1 MAYDTETLLKT
12 ALEAIEKNK
21 LFFVEDVVAYLPC
34 TKATFYDHFPVE
46 SDELNLIKEALNQNR
61 VEIKVSMRSKW
72 FKSDNPTLQ
81 VALMKIIAT
90 DEEAH
95 RLNGSRQE
103 VDVKTDGKAMPA
115 ATIINLG
122 SGVKPEDDFE
132 DNGDEMNEG
141 D

>member
-1 MAYDTETLLKT
+1 MAYDTETLLRT